1 MNSRRDL
8 LAAASAL
15 TAMAAAPRGWA
26 AASPSIGAKTMKTRK
41 LGPMEVSELGAGC
54 MSISANYGPPADRV
68 QGIATIRQGIT
79 LRLGEGRREE
89 GHHAWIGV
97 QGRERHAVCRRPWAK
112 A

>member
-1 MNSRRDL
+1 MQPDQANEGAIRLVLYRPG
-8 LAAASAL
+8 
-15 TAMAAAPRGWA
+15 APA
-26 AASPSIGAKTMKTRK
+26 
-41 LGPMEVSELGAGC
+41 VF
-54 MSISANYGPPADRV
+54 AN